1 MTHDPYSKVRKLTD
15 VANKKYA
22 THAYAA
28 GYFGS
33 MVSGM
38 MDELR
43 MRGTKDT
50 KEMADYYDRLLSN
63 SIINIIS
70 EDK

>member
-1 MTHDPYSKVRKLTD
+1 MQTTYDTITTLNE
-15 VANKKYA
+15 VAHQKYG

-38 MDELR
+38 IDEMR
-43 MRGTKDT
+43 TRGTKEM
-50 KEMADYYDRLLSN
+50 KEMADYYERLLLK
-63 SIINIIS
+63 SIINIQK
-70 EDK
+70 EK

>member
-1 MTHDPYSKVRKLTD
+1 MIHDTYSKVRKLTD
-15 VANKKYA
+15 VANERYA

-38 MDELR
+38 IDE
-43 MRGTKDT
+43 MRTRGGKQMN
-50 KEMADYYDRLLSN
+50 EMAEHYERMISQ
-63 SIINIIS
+63 SITVFQMEN
-70 EDK
+70 E

>member
-15 VANKKYA
+15 VANKKYD
-22 THAYAA
+22 THAYAV